1 MKFILFLEEKIFF
14 ILFQT
19 SFIFI
24 VIGILYLVNMP
35 LYYIAITT
43 LLLILLI
50 VLYLF
55 IEYLFTI
62 KKYKKIISL
71 VDDLEE
77 KYLIA
82 DILKKPFQLENK
94 AYYYALKHSCK
105 AMNDKIGQLEKDFL
119 EYREY
124 IENFVHEIKTPIAA
138 LSLTFDNNKDFVLKS
153 EIDKI
158 NEFVEQMLF
167 YARSNYTEKDY
178 FVTELQL
185 EEVVHNVL
193 LKYRRYILNEKIQL
207 NIHHLNNKIYTDEKW
222 IVFILSQI
230 IQNCIKYLDK
240 SNKKIEIFSQ
250 NNKNNV
256 ILTIKDNGC
265 GIDESDLD
273 RIYEK
278 GFTGMDRKKKYS
290 TGMGLYLSN
299 KLCEKLGLNLKINS
313 IKGQYTEVHILF
325 PKNSIYHNLASSDT

>member
-82 DILKKPFQLENK
+82 N
-94 AYYYALKHSCK
+94 
-105 AMNDKIGQLEKDFL
+105 
-119 EYREY
+119 
-124 IENFVHEIKTPIAA
+124 
-138 LSLTFDNNKDFVLKS
+138 
-153 EIDKI
+153 
-158 NEFVEQMLF
+158 
-167 YARSNYTEKDY
+167 
-178 FVTELQL
+178 
-185 EEVVHNVL
+185 
-193 LKYRRYILNEKIQL
+193 
-207 NIHHLNNKIYTDEKW
+207 
-222 IVFILSQI
+222 
-230 IQNCIKYLDK
+230 
-240 SNKKIEIFSQ
+240 
-250 NNKNNV
+250 
-256 ILTIKDNGC
+256 ILTIT
-265 GIDESDLD
+265 
-273 RIYEK
+273 IYNTHISY
-278 GFTGMDRKKKYS
+278 F
-290 TGMGLYLSN
+290 L
-299 KLCEKLGLNLKINS
+299 S
-313 IKGQYTEVHILF
+313 IK
-325 PKNSIYHNLASSDT
+325 